1 MMTKQIMLSIPQMGD
16 RELKCVFQE
25 AQAEKYVRNYDR
37 DRVKVDYPDIIR
49 SQIRLKYP
57 PLFFS
62 PLGVDF
68 GCVVAVSRDCWRINK
83 GLHPSPLRIVV
94 LD

>member
-37 DRVKVDYPDIIR
+37 DRVKVDYPDII
-49 SQIRLKYP
+49 
-57 PLFFS
+57 
-62 PLGVDF
+62 
-68 GCVVAVSRDCWRINK
+68 
-83 GLHPSPLRIVV
+83 
-94 LD
+94 